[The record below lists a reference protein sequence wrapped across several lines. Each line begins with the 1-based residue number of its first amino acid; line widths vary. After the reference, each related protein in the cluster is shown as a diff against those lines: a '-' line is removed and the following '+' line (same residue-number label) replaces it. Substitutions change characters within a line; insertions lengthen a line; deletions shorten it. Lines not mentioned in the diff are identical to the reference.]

1 MDDNKKT
8 ILVTGG
14 AGYIGNVLVR
24 ALLKKGYKVRV
35 LDKFIFTEASLDNI
49 KDKIEIIKGDIRD
62 VDSEVMDGVDTVI
75 HLAGFAT
82 EPTSQ
87 YNPRYTDL
95 VNHIATER
103 LAKMAKE
110 KGVERF
116 IFASSCSVYF
126 TYDTPLNPVP
136 SKETDKVN
144 PISPYSLSKRAAEQA
159 ILELADEKFQP
170 IIFRK
175 GTIFGL
181 SPRMRYDLVLN
192 SFTKDAFSKRRLTVN
207 CGGQVCRPL
216 ADIQDIVRAYTK
228 ALELP
233 LDKVGSKIFNICS
246 ENWNI
251 GDLAKKVQKILK
263 EKKDVDV
270 TIDIQSVGITRNY
283 KADNSLFKEVF
294 QFIPSR
300 TSEDAI
306 LEIWNHLEKYPEDV
320 SNSIFYND
328 KWEIHLL
335 EAGLL

>member
-1 MDDNKKT
+1 MDNKKT

-14 AGYIGNVLVR
+14 AGYVGNVLVR
-24 ALLKKGYKVRV
+24 ALLEKDYRVRI
-35 LDKFIFTEASLDNI
+35 LDKLIFTEAPLNDIRNKVELI
-49 KDKIEIIKGDIRD
+49 KNDIQDVGIEI
-62 VDSEVMDGVDTVI
+62 MNGVDAVI

-103 LAKMAKE
+103 LSKMAKE

-116 IFASSCSVYF
+116 IFASSSSVYF
-126 TYDTPLNPVP
+126 TYNTPLNPDP
-136 SKETDKVN
+136 NKETDKVN
-144 PISPYSLSKRAAEQA
+144 PISPYSISKRAAEQA
-159 ILELADEKFQP
+159 ILELTDENFQP

-192 SFTKDAFSKRRLTVN
+192 SFTKDAFSKETLTVN

-216 ADIQDIVRAYTK
+216 ADIQDVVWTYVK

-233 LDKVGSKIFNICS
+233 LDKIGGKIFNICS

-263 EKKDVDV
+263 EKKNINVAIDV
-270 TIDIQSVGITRNY
+270 QSVGITRNY
-283 KADNSLFKEVF
+283 KADNSLFKEAF
-294 QFIPSR
+294 QFTPSR
-300 TSEDAI
+300 TLEDAI
-306 LEIWNHLEKYPEDV
+306 LEIWDHVEKHPEDI
-320 SNSIFYND
+320 SNPIFYND
-328 KWEIHLL
+328 KWEINLL
-335 EAGLL
+335 DAGLL